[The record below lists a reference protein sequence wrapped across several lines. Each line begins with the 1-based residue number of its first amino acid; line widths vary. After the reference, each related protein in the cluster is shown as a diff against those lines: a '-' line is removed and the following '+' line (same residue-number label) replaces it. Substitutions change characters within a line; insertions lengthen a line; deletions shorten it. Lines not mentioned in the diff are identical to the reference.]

1 MKTISCMNI
10 DKDLLYSFGA
20 ENKIYKKKESV
31 FKEGDHVVYF
41 FQIAKGKVK
50 LNNYSEEGKEFIHN
64 ILGKNQ
70 SFGDA
75 LLFLNQYYPMNAICL
90 EESEIIRITKDN
102 FMEMI
107 RKNPKLSL
115 EMNTCFSQEIFY
127 KLKMMQSMASEN
139 PIQRL
144 KGVLDYLK
152 SYHDGDCTHCFP
164 IEFTRQQIANLVGL
178 RVETVIR
185 ALKKMEKEG
194 SIAFKERKIL
204 Y

>member
-20 ENKIYKKKESV
+20 EDKTYKKRESV

-41 FQIAKGKVK
+41 FQIKKGKVK

-64 ILGKNQ
+64 ILGRNQ

-75 LLFLNQYYPMNAICL
+75 LLFLNHHYPINAICL
-90 EESEIIRITKDN
+90 EESEIIRMTKDN

-107 RKNPKLSL
+107 RKNPNLSL
-115 EMNTCFSQEIFY
+115 EMNACFSQEIFY
-127 KLKMMQSMASEN
+127 KLKMMQSIASEN
-139 PIQRL
+139 PVQRL

-152 SYHDGDCTHCFP
+152 SYHDEDCNHCFP

-194 SIAFKERKIL
+194 SIAFKDRKIL

>member
-1 MKTISCMNI
+1 MNI

-90 EESEIIRITKDN
+90 EEAEIIRITKDN

-107 RKNPKLSL
+107 RKNPNLSL
-115 EMNTCFSQEIFY
+115 EMNACFSQEIFY
-127 KLKMMQSMASEN
+127 KLKMMQSMASQN

-152 SYHDGDCTHCFP
+152 SYHDGDCAHCFP

-194 SIAFKERKIL
+194 SIAFKDRKIL